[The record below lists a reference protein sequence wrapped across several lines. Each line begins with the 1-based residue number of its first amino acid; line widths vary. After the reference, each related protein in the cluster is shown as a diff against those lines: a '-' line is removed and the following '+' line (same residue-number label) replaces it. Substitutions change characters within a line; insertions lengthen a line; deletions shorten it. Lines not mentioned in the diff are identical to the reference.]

1 MTTNNLPDPIVTNPI
16 LNVVVNINA
25 PDTTLNLSN
34 YFDDPLTTGKVA
46 RFNLATTSTGTIG
59 NGIINVVL
67 FDQTGTGAPLTVQ
80 NFQSYVNTGSYTNS
94 FIHRSIPDFIVQ
106 GGGYTYN
113 NSTLTTIR
121 SNAPVLNEFS
131 TQRSN
136 LRGTIAMAKLG
147 NNPNSATNQWFFN
160 LVDNSS
166 NLNNQNGGFTV
177 FGQALGASD
186 LTTIDAIAAVRT
198 YNAGGAFTNLPLTQ
212 AAISDTNFIRFSSIT
227 VTQEDELRFS
237 IVNNSKPTLVTPSIS
252 NKQLFLDYLPDQT
265 GSSQITVRATNLFG
279 EFIDYQFT
287 ATVLPTITLALSPT
301 RVSEDGT
308 NNLIYTFSRNGD
320 LSAALTA
327 NYNVAGTAT
336 FNTDYTRIGT
346 GNFTATSGTITF
358 AAGANTATLTIDPT
372 ADTIVENDET
382 VALTLAKGT
391 GYTIG
396 TTTAVTGTIVNDDV
410 PVINLS
416 PNQTIVEGNSVEG
429 NTNPQNVTYTVT
441 LSRSDTRVI
450 TVNYTT
456 ANGTATAGS
465 DYTTTTGTLTF
476 NSGVTSQSI
485 NIPIL
490 NDSINEANETFT
502 LTLTSPTNA
511 NLGTRTSVTTTIR
524 DTLTASVTTTLPTNV
539 ENLTLTGTT
548 AINGTGNAGN
558 NILQGNSGN
567 NILSGLNG
575 NDTLTGGVGNDT
587 LWGGDG
593 NDTLTGGVGNDTL
606 WGGDGNDTL
615 TGGVGNDKYLFQSSG
630 VFSSALGTD
639 YITQFEAGQD
649 QIVLSKT
656 TFSAITNAVGQA
668 FTGFAVVP
676 NNTLVDASNAPIV
689 FSQET
694 RSIFYNRNGNLI
706 SSTEVFKFADL
717 GNSGITLSSSDFILV
732 S

>member
-46 RFNLATTSTGTIG
+46 RFNLANTSTGTIG

-80 NFQSYVNTGSYTNS
+80 NFQSYLNTGSYTNS
-94 FIHRSIPDFIVQ
+94 FIHRSIPGFIVQ

-113 NSTLTTIR
+113 NSTLTTIP
-121 SNAPVLNEFS
+121 SNPPVQNEFS

-160 LVDNSS
+160 LADNSS

-177 FGQALGASD
+177 FGQALGAND

-252 NKQLFLDYLPDQT
+252 NKQLFLDYLPNQT

-301 RVSEDGT
+301 SVSEDGT

-327 NYNVAGTAT
+327 NYSVAGTAT

-358 AAGANTATLTIDPT
+358 AAGASTATLTIDPT
-372 ADTIVENDET
+372 ADTVVESNET
-382 VALTLAKGT
+382 VALTLATGT

-416 PNQTIVEGNSVEG
+416 ANQTIVEGNS
-429 NTNPQNVTYTVT
+429 NLQNVTYTVT

-450 TVNYTT
+450 TVNYAT

-465 DYTTTTGTLTF
+465 DYTSRTGTLTF

-511 NLGTRTSVTTTIR
+511 NLGTRTSVTTTIS

-587 LWGGDG
+587 L
-593 NDTLTGGVGNDTL
+593 
-606 WGGDGNDTL
+606 

-649 QIVLSKT
+649 QVVLSKT
-656 TFSAITNAVGQA
+656 TFAAITNAVGQA
-668 FTGFAVVP
+668 FTDFAVVS
-676 NNTLVDASNAPIV
+676 NDASVDASNARIV
-689 FSQET
+689 FSQGT
-694 RSIFYNRNGNLI
+694 GSIFYNQNGNLI
-706 SSTEVFKFADL
+706 GSTAVFKFAYL

>member
-94 FIHRSIPDFIVQ
+94 FIHRSIPGFIVQ

-113 NSTLTTIR
+113 NSTLGTIP
-121 SNAPVLNEFS
+121 SNAPVQNEFS

-160 LVDNSS
+160 LADNSS

-252 NKQLFLDYLPDQT
+252 NKQLFLDYLPNQT

-301 RVSEDGT
+301 SVSEDGT

-327 NYNVAGTAT
+327 NYSVAGTAT

-358 AAGANTATLTIDPT
+358 AAGASTATLTIDPT

-382 VALTLAKGT
+382 VALTLAAGT

-410 PVINLS
+410 VINLS
-416 PNQTIVEGNSVEG
+416 PNQTIVEG

-450 TVNYTT
+450 TVNYAT
-456 ANGTATAGS
+456 ANVTATAGL

-593 NDTLTGGVGNDTL
+593 NDTLTGGVGND
-606 WGGDGNDTL
+606 
-615 TGGVGNDKYLFQSSG
+615 KYLFQSSG

-639 YITQFEAGQD
+639 YITQFEARQD

-676 NNTLVDASNAPIV
+676 NNASVDASNAPIV

-717 GNSGITLSSSDFILV
+717 GNSGIILSSSDFILV

>member
-46 RFNLATTSTGTIG
+46 RFNLANTSTGTIG

-80 NFQSYVNTGSYTNS
+80 NFQSYLNTGSYTNS
-94 FIHRSIPDFIVQ
+94 FIHRSIPGFIVQ

-113 NSTLTTIR
+113 NSTLTTIP
-121 SNAPVLNEFS
+121 SNAPVQNEFS
-131 TQRSN
+131 RQRSN

-160 LVDNSS
+160 LADNSS

-252 NKQLFLDYLPDQT
+252 NKQLFLDYLPNQT

-301 RVSEDGT
+301 SVSEDGT

-327 NYNVAGTAT
+327 NYSVAGTAT

-358 AAGANTATLTIDPT
+358 AAGASTATLTIDPT
-372 ADTIVENDET
+372 ADTVVESNET
-382 VALTLAKGT
+382 VALTLATGT

-410 PVINLS
+410 VINLS
-416 PNQTIVEGNSVEG
+416 ANQTIVEGNS
-429 NTNPQNVTYTVT
+429 NPQNVTYTVT

-450 TVNYTT
+450 TVNYAT

-465 DYTTTTGTLTF
+465 DYTSRTGTLTF

-511 NLGTRTSVTTTIR
+511 NLGTRTSVTTTIS

-575 NDTLTGGVGNDT
+575 NDTLWGGVGNDT
-587 LWGGDG
+587 LTGGD
-593 NDTLTGGVGNDTL
+593 
-606 WGGDGNDTL
+606 
-615 TGGVGNDKYLFQSSG
+615 GNDKYLFQSSG

-639 YITQFEAGQD
+639 YITQFEARQD
-649 QIVLSKT
+649 QVVLSKT

-668 FTGFAVVP
+668 FTDFAVVS
-676 NNTLVDASNAPIV
+676 NDASVDASNARIV
-689 FSQET
+689 FSQGT
-694 RSIFYNRNGNLI
+694 GSIFYNQNGNLL
-706 SSTEVFKFADL
+706 SPTAVFKFAYL
-717 GNSGITLSSSDFILV
+717 GNSEITLSSSDFILV

>member
-1 MTTNNLPDPIVTNPI
+1 
-16 LNVVVNINA
+16 
-25 PDTTLNLSN
+25 
-34 YFDDPLTTGKVA
+34 
-46 RFNLATTSTGTIG
+46 
-59 NGIINVVL
+59 
-67 FDQTGTGAPLTVQ
+67 
-80 NFQSYVNTGSYTNS
+80 
-94 FIHRSIPDFIVQ
+94 
-106 GGGYTYN
+106 
-113 NSTLTTIR
+113 
-121 SNAPVLNEFS
+121 
-131 TQRSN
+131 
-136 LRGTIAMAKLG
+136 MAKLG

-160 LVDNSS
+160 LADNSS

-252 NKQLFLDYLPDQT
+252 NKQLFLDYLPNQT

-301 RVSEDGT
+301 SVSEDGT

-358 AAGANTATLTIDPT
+358 AAGASTATLTIDPT
-372 ADTIVENDET
+372 ADTVVESNET
-382 VALTLAKGT
+382 VALTLATGT

-410 PVINLS
+410 VINLS
-416 PNQTIVEGNSVEG
+416 ANQTIVEGNS
-429 NTNPQNVTYTVT
+429 NPQNVTYTVT

-450 TVNYTT
+450 TVNYAT

-465 DYTTTTGTLTF
+465 DYTSRTGTLTF

-511 NLGTRTSVTTTIR
+511 NLGTRTSVTTTIS

-575 NDTLTGGVGNDT
+575 NDTLWGGV
-587 LWGGDG
+587 
-593 NDTLTGGVGNDTL
+593 
-606 WGGDGNDTL
+606 GNDTL

-649 QIVLSKT
+649 QVVLSKT

-668 FTGFAVVP
+668 FTDFAVVS
-676 NNTLVDASNAPIV
+676 NDASVDASNARIV
-689 FSQET
+689 FSQGSG
-694 RSIFYNRNGNLI
+694 SIFYNQNGNLI
-706 SSTEVFKFADL
+706 SSTAVFKFAYL

>member
-46 RFNLATTSTGTIG
+46 RFNLANTSTGTIG

-94 FIHRSIPDFIVQ
+94 FIHRSIPGFIVQ

-113 NSTLTTIR
+113 NSTLGTIP
-121 SNAPVLNEFS
+121 SNAPVQNEFS

-160 LVDNSS
+160 LADNSS

-252 NKQLFLDYLPDQT
+252 NKQLFLDYLPNQT

-301 RVSEDGT
+301 SVSEDGT

-327 NYNVAGTAT
+327 NYSVAGTAT

-358 AAGANTATLTIDPT
+358 AAGASTATLTIDPT
-372 ADTIVENDET
+372 ADTMVENDET
-382 VALTLAKGT
+382 VALTLATGT

-416 PNQTIVEGNSVEG
+416 ANQTIVEGNS
-429 NTNPQNVTYTVT
+429 NPQNVTYTVT

-450 TVNYTT
+450 TVNYAT

-465 DYTTTTGTLTF
+465 DYTSRTGTLTF

-502 LTLTSPTNA
+502 FTLTSPTNA
-511 NLGTRTSVTTTIR
+511 NLGTRTSVTTTIS

-548 AINGTGNAGN
+548 TINGTGNAGN

-575 NDTLTGGVGNDT
+575 NDTLWGGV
-587 LWGGDG
+587 
-593 NDTLTGGVGNDTL
+593 
-606 WGGDGNDTL
+606 GNDTL

-649 QIVLSKT
+649 QVVLSKT
-656 TFSAITNAVGQA
+656 TFAAITNAVGQA
-668 FTGFAVVP
+668 FTDFAVVS
-676 NNTLVDASNAPIV
+676 NDASVDASNARIV
-689 FSQET
+689 FSQGT
-694 RSIFYNRNGNLI
+694 GSIFYNQNGNLI
-706 SSTEVFKFADL
+706 GSTAVFKFAYL

>member
-46 RFNLATTSTGTIG
+46 RFNLANTSTETIG

-94 FIHRSIPDFIVQ
+94 FIHRSIPGFIVQ

-113 NSTLTTIR
+113 NSTLGTIP
-121 SNAPVLNEFS
+121 SNAPVQNEFS

-160 LVDNSS
+160 LADNSS

-301 RVSEDGT
+301 SVSEDGT

-327 NYNVAGTAT
+327 NYSVAGTAT

-358 AAGANTATLTIDPT
+358 AAGASTATLTIDPT
-372 ADTIVENDET
+372 ADTMVENDET
-382 VALTLAKGT
+382 VALTLATGT

-416 PNQTIVEGNSVEG
+416 ANQTIVEGNS
-429 NTNPQNVTYTVT
+429 NPQNVTYTVT

-450 TVNYTT
+450 TVNYAT

-465 DYTTTTGTLTF
+465 DYTTRTGTLIF

-502 LTLTSPTNA
+502 FTLTSPTNA
-511 NLGTRTSVTTTIR
+511 NLGTRTSVTTTIS
-524 DTLTASVTTTLPTNV
+524 DTLTASVTTTLPANV
-539 ENLTLTGTT
+539 EKLTLTGTKT
-548 AINGTGNAGN
+548 INGTGNAGN

-575 NDTLTGGVGNDT
+575 NDTL
-587 LWGGDG
+587 WGQDG
-593 NDTLTGGVGNDTL
+593 NDTLIGGL
-606 WGGDGNDTL
+606 
-615 TGGVGNDKYLFQSSG
+615 GNDKYLFQSSG

-649 QIVLSKT
+649 QVVLSKT

-668 FTGFAVVP
+668 FTDFAVVP
-676 NNTLVDASNAPIV
+676 NDASVDASNARIV
-689 FSQET
+689 FSQGT
-694 RSIFYNRNGNLI
+694 RSIFYNQNGNLI
-706 SSTEVFKFADL
+706 SSTAVFKFAYL

>member
-46 RFNLATTSTGTIG
+46 RFNLANTSTGTIG

-80 NFQSYVNTGSYTNS
+80 NFQSYLNTGSYTNS
-94 FIHRSIPDFIVQ
+94 FIHRSIPGFIVQ

-113 NSTLTTIR
+113 NSTLTTIP
-121 SNAPVLNEFS
+121 SNPPVQNEFS

-160 LVDNSS
+160 LADNSS

-252 NKQLFLDYLPDQT
+252 NKQLFLDYLPNQT

-301 RVSEDGT
+301 SVSEDGT

-327 NYNVAGTAT
+327 NYSVAGTAT

-346 GNFTATSGTITF
+346 G
-358 AAGANTATLTIDPT
+358 DR
-372 ADTIVENDET
+372 
-382 VALTLAKGT
+382 K
-391 GYTIG
+391 
-396 TTTAVTGTIVNDDV
+396 
-410 PVINLS
+410 
-416 PNQTIVEGNSVEG
+416 SV
-429 NTNPQNVTYTVT
+429 V
-441 LSRSDTRVI
+441 
-450 TVNYTT
+450 
-456 ANGTATAGS
+456 
-465 DYTTTTGTLTF
+465 
-476 NSGVTSQSI
+476 
-485 NIPIL
+485 
-490 NDSINEANETFT
+490 
-502 LTLTSPTNA
+502 
-511 NLGTRTSVTTTIR
+511 
-524 DTLTASVTTTLPTNV
+524 
-539 ENLTLTGTT
+539 
-548 AINGTGNAGN
+548 
-558 NILQGNSGN
+558 
-567 NILSGLNG
+567 
-575 NDTLTGGVGNDT
+575 
-587 LWGGDG
+587 
-593 NDTLTGGVGNDTL
+593 
-606 WGGDGNDTL
+606 
-615 TGGVGNDKYLFQSSG
+615 
-630 VFSSALGTD
+630 
-639 YITQFEAGQD
+639 
-649 QIVLSKT
+649 
-656 TFSAITNAVGQA
+656 
-668 FTGFAVVP
+668 
-676 NNTLVDASNAPIV
+676 
-689 FSQET
+689 
-694 RSIFYNRNGNLI
+694 
-706 SSTEVFKFADL
+706 
-717 GNSGITLSSSDFILV
+717 
-732 S
+732 

>member
-46 RFNLATTSTGTIG
+46 RFNLANTSTGTIG

-80 NFQSYVNTGSYTNS
+80 NFQSYLNTGSYTNS
-94 FIHRSIPDFIVQ
+94 FIHRSIPGFIVQ

-113 NSTLTTIR
+113 NSTLTTIP
-121 SNAPVLNEFS
+121 SNPPVQNEFS

-160 LVDNSS
+160 LADNSS

-252 NKQLFLDYLPDQT
+252 NKQLFLDYLPNQT

-301 RVSEDGT
+301 SVSEDGT

-327 NYNVAGTAT
+327 NYSVAGTAT

-358 AAGANTATLTIDPT
+358 AAGASTATLTIDPT
-372 ADTIVENDET
+372 ADTVVESNET
-382 VALTLAKGT
+382 VALTLATGT

-416 PNQTIVEGNSVEG
+416 ANQTIVEG

-450 TVNYTT
+450 TVNYAT

-465 DYTTTTGTLTF
+465 DYTSRTGTLTF

-511 NLGTRTSVTTTIR
+511 NLGTRTSVTTTIS

-587 LWGGDG
+587 L
-593 NDTLTGGVGNDTL
+593 
-606 WGGDGNDTL
+606 

-639 YITQFEAGQD
+639 YITQFEARQD
-649 QIVLSKT
+649 QVVLSKT
-656 TFSAITNAVGQA
+656 TFAAITNAVGQA
-668 FTGFAVVP
+668 FTDFAVVS
-676 NNTLVDASNAPIV
+676 NDASVDASNARIV
-689 FSQET
+689 FSQGT
-694 RSIFYNRNGNLI
+694 GSIFYNQNGNLL
-706 SSTEVFKFADL
+706 SPTAVFKFAYL
-717 GNSGITLSSSDFILV
+717 GNSEITLSSSDFILV

>member
-46 RFNLATTSTGTIG
+46 RFNLANTSTGTIG

-94 FIHRSIPDFIVQ
+94 FIHRSIPGFIVQ

-113 NSTLTTIR
+113 NSTLGTIL
-121 SNAPVLNEFS
+121 SNAPVQNEFS

-160 LVDNSS
+160 LADNSS

-212 AAISDTNFIRFSSIT
+212 AAISNTNFIRFSSIT

-252 NKQLFLDYLPDQT
+252 NKQLFLDYLPNQT

-301 RVSEDGT
+301 SVSEDGT

-320 LSAALTA
+320 LSSALTA
-327 NYNVAGTAT
+327 NYSVAGTAT
-336 FNTDYTRIGT
+336 FNTDYTRIST

-358 AAGANTATLTIDPT
+358 AAGASTATLTIDPT
-372 ADTIVENDET
+372 ADTMVESNET
-382 VALTLAKGT
+382 VALTLATGT

-416 PNQTIVEGNSVEG
+416 ANQTIVEG

-456 ANGTATAGS
+456 VNGTATAGS
-465 DYTTTTGTLTF
+465 DYTTRTGTLTF

-490 NDSINEANETFT
+490 NDSINEANESFT

-511 NLGTRTSVTTTIR
+511 NLGTRTSVTTTIS
-524 DTLTASVTTTLPTNV
+524 DTLTASVTTTLPANV
-539 ENLTLTGTT
+539 ENLTLTGTM

-575 NDTLTGGVGNDT
+575 NDTLWGGV
-587 LWGGDG
+587 
-593 NDTLTGGVGNDTL
+593 
-606 WGGDGNDTL
+606 GNDTL

-656 TFSAITNAVGQA
+656 TFAAITNAVGQA
-668 FTGFAVVP
+668 FTDFAVVP
-676 NNTLVDASNAPIV
+676 NDTLVDASNARIV
-689 FSQET
+689 FSQGT
-694 RSIFYNRNGNLI
+694 RSIFYNQNGNLLG
-706 SSTEVFKFADL
+706 STAVFKFAYL
-717 GNSGITLSSSDFILV
+717 GNSGITLGSSDFILV

>member
-46 RFNLATTSTGTIG
+46 RFNLANTSTGTIG

-94 FIHRSIPDFIVQ
+94 FIHRSIPSFIVQ

-113 NSTLTTIR
+113 NSTLTTIP
-121 SNAPVLNEFS
+121 SNAPVQNEFS

-160 LVDNSS
+160 LADNSS

-177 FGQALGASD
+177 FGQALGAND

-252 NKQLFLDYLPDQT
+252 NKQLFLDYLPNQT
-265 GSSQITVRATNLFG
+265 GISQITVRATNLFG

-327 NYNVAGTAT
+327 NYKVAGTAT
-336 FNTDYTRIGT
+336 FNTDYTRIST

-358 AAGANTATLTIDPT
+358 AANASTATLTIDPT

-382 VALTLAKGT
+382 VALTLAAGT

-416 PNQTIVEGNSVEG
+416 ANQTIVEGNS
-429 NTNPQNVTYTVT
+429 NPQNVTYTVT

-456 ANGTATAGS
+456 VNGTATAGL

-490 NDSINEANETFT
+490 NDSINEVNETFT

-511 NLGTRTSVTTTIR
+511 NLGTRTSVTTTIS

-548 AINGTGNAGN
+548 TINGTGNAGN

-575 NDTLTGGVGNDT
+575 NDTLWGGVGNDT
-587 LWGGDG
+587 LWGGVG
-593 NDTLTGGVGNDTL
+593 NDTLTGGD
-606 WGGDGNDTL
+606 
-615 TGGVGNDKYLFQSSG
+615 GNDKYLFQSSG

-649 QIVLSKT
+649 KVVLSKT

-676 NNTLVDASNAPIV
+676 DNASVDASNAPIV
-689 FSQET
+689 FSQGT

>member
-212 AAISDTNFIRFSSIT
+212 AAISDANFIRFSSIT

-252 NKQLFLDYLPDQT
+252 NKQLFLDYLPNQT

-301 RVSEDGT
+301 SVSEDGT

-358 AAGANTATLTIDPT
+358 AAGASTATLTIDPT
-372 ADTIVENDET
+372 ADTVVESNET
-382 VALTLAKGT
+382 VALTLATGT

-396 TTTAVTGTIVNDDV
+396 TTTAVTGTIVNDDG

-416 PNQTIVEGNSVEG
+416 ANQTIVEGNS
-429 NTNPQNVTYTVT
+429 NPQNVTYTVT

-450 TVNYTT
+450 TVNYATV
-456 ANGTATAGS
+456 NGTATAGL

-511 NLGTRTSVTTTIR
+511 NLGTRTSVTTTIS

-575 NDTLTGGVGNDT
+575 NDTLWGGVGNDT
-587 LWGGDG
+587 LTGGDG
-593 NDTLTGGVGNDTL
+593 NDTLWGGVGNDTL
-606 WGGDGNDTL
+606 
-615 TGGVGNDKYLFQSSG
+615 TGEVGNDKYLFQSSG

-649 QIVLSKT
+649 QVVLSKT

-668 FTGFAVVP
+668 FTDFAVVS
-676 NNTLVDASNAPIV
+676 NDASVDASNARIV
-689 FSQET
+689 FSQGSG
-694 RSIFYNRNGNLI
+694 SIFYNQNGNLI
-706 SSTEVFKFADL
+706 SSTAVFKFAYL
-717 GNSGITLSSSDFILV
+717 GNSGITLGSSDFILV

>member
-46 RFNLATTSTGTIG
+46 RFNLANTSTGTIG

-94 FIHRSIPDFIVQ
+94 FIHRSIPGFIVQ

-113 NSTLTTIR
+113 NSTLGTIL
-121 SNAPVLNEFS
+121 SNAPVQNEFS

-160 LVDNSS
+160 LADNSS

-212 AAISDTNFIRFSSIT
+212 AAISNTNFIRFSSIT

-252 NKQLFLDYLPDQT
+252 NKQLFLDYLPNQT

-301 RVSEDGT
+301 SVSEDGT

-320 LSAALTA
+320 LSSALTA
-327 NYNVAGTAT
+327 NYSVAGTAT
-336 FNTDYTRIGT
+336 FNTDYTRIST

-358 AAGANTATLTIDPT
+358 AAGASTATLTIDPT
-372 ADTIVENDET
+372 ADTMVESNET
-382 VALTLAKGT
+382 VALTLATGT

-416 PNQTIVEGNSVEG
+416 ANQTIVEG

-456 ANGTATAGS
+456 VNGTATAGS

-490 NDSINEANETFT
+490 NDSINEANESFT

-511 NLGTRTSVTTTIR
+511 NLGTRTSVTTTIS
-524 DTLTASVTTTLPTNV
+524 DTLTASVTTTLPANV
-539 ENLTLTGTT
+539 ENLTLTGTM

-575 NDTLTGGVGNDT
+575 NDTLWGGV
-587 LWGGDG
+587 
-593 NDTLTGGVGNDTL
+593 
-606 WGGDGNDTL
+606 GNDTL

-656 TFSAITNAVGQA
+656 TFAAITNAVGQA
-668 FTGFAVVP
+668 FTDFAVVP
-676 NNTLVDASNAPIV
+676 NDTLVDASNARIV
-689 FSQET
+689 FSQGT
-694 RSIFYNRNGNLI
+694 RSIFYNQNGNLLG
-706 SSTEVFKFADL
+706 STAVFKFAYL
-717 GNSGITLSSSDFILV
+717 GNSGITLGSSDFILV

>member
-46 RFNLATTSTGTIG
+46 RFNLANTSTGTIG

-94 FIHRSIPDFIVQ
+94 FIHRSIPSFIVQ

-121 SNAPVLNEFS
+121 SNAPVQNEFS

-160 LVDNSS
+160 LADNSS

-198 YNAGGAFTNLPLTQ
+198 YNYGGAFTNLPLTQ

-252 NKQLFLDYLPDQT
+252 NKQLFLDYLPNQT

-301 RVSEDGT
+301 SVSEDGT

-358 AAGANTATLTIDPT
+358 AANASTATLTIDPT

-382 VALTLAKGT
+382 VALTLSAGT

-396 TTTAVTGTIVNDDV
+396 TTTAVTGTIVNDDL

-416 PNQTIVEGNSVEG
+416 ANQTIVEG

-450 TVNYTT
+450 TVNYAT
-456 ANGTATAGS
+456 ANGTATAGL
-465 DYTTTTGTLTF
+465 DYTSRTGTLTF

-490 NDSINEANETFT
+490 NDSINEVNETFT

-511 NLGTRTSVTTTIR
+511 NLGTQTSVTTTIS

-539 ENLTLTGTT
+539 ENLTLTETT

-676 NNTLVDASNAPIV
+676 NNASVDASNAPIV

>member
-1 MTTNNLPDPIVTNPI
+1 MTTNNLPDPIVTHPI

-46 RFNLATTSTGTIG
+46 HFNLANTSAGTIG

-80 NFQSYVNTGSYTNS
+80 NFQSYLNTGSYTNS
-94 FIHRSIPDFIVQ
+94 FIHRSIPGFIVQ

-113 NSTLTTIR
+113 NSTLGTIP
-121 SNAPVLNEFS
+121 SNAPVQNEFS

-160 LVDNSS
+160 LADNSS

-212 AAISDTNFIRFSSIT
+212 AVISDTNFIRFSSIT

-237 IVNNSKPTLVTPSIS
+237 IVNNSKPTLVTPNIS
-252 NKQLFLDYLPDQT
+252 NKQLFLDYLPNQT
-265 GSSQITVRATNLFG
+265 GSSEITVRATNLFG

-301 RVSEDGT
+301 SVSEDGT

-327 NYNVAGTAT
+327 NYGVAGTAT
-336 FNTDYTRIGT
+336 FNTDYTKIGT

-358 AAGANTATLTIDPT
+358 AAGASTATLTIDPT
-372 ADTIVENDET
+372 ADTMVENNET
-382 VALTLAKGT
+382 VALTLAAGT

-396 TTTAVTGTIVNDDV
+396 TTTALIGTIVNDDV

-416 PNQTIVEGNSVEG
+416 ANQTILEG

-450 TVNYTT
+450 TVNYAT

-465 DYTTTTGTLTF
+465 DYTNITGTLTF

-511 NLGTRTSVTTTIR
+511 NLGTRTSVTTTIS
-524 DTLTASVTTTLPTNV
+524 DTLIASVTTTLPTNV

-548 AINGTGNAGN
+548 AINGTGNGGN

-567 NILSGLNG
+567 NILSGLN
-575 NDTLTGGVGNDT
+575 
-587 LWGGDG
+587 
-593 NDTLTGGVGNDTL
+593 GNDTL

-639 YITQFEAGQD
+639 YITQFEARQD
-649 QIVLSKT
+649 QVVLSKT

-668 FTGFAVVP
+668 FTDFAVVS
-676 NNTLVDASNAPIV
+676 NDASVDASNARIV
-689 FSQET
+689 FSQGSG
-694 RSIFYNRNGNLI
+694 SIFYNQNGNLLG
-706 SSTEVFKFADL
+706 STAVFKLAYL
-717 GNSGITLSSSDFILV
+717 GNSEITLSSSDFILV
-732 S
+732 I

>member
-46 RFNLATTSTGTIG
+46 RFNLANTSTGTIG

-80 NFQSYVNTGSYTNS
+80 NFQSYLNTGSYTNS
-94 FIHRSIPDFIVQ
+94 FIHRSIPGFIVQ

-113 NSTLTTIR
+113 NSTLTTIP
-121 SNAPVLNEFS
+121 SNPPVQNEFS

-160 LVDNSS
+160 LADNSS

-177 FGQALGASD
+177 FGQALGAND

-252 NKQLFLDYLPDQT
+252 NKQLFLDYLPNQT

-301 RVSEDGT
+301 SVSEDGT

-327 NYNVAGTAT
+327 NYSVAGTAT

-358 AAGANTATLTIDPT
+358 AAGASTATLTIDPT
-372 ADTIVENDET
+372 ADTVVESNET
-382 VALTLAKGT
+382 VALTLATGT

-410 PVINLS
+410 VINLS
-416 PNQTIVEGNSVEG
+416 ANQTIVEG

-450 TVNYTT
+450 TVNYAT

-465 DYTTTTGTLTF
+465 DYTSRTGTLTF

-511 NLGTRTSVTTTIR
+511 NLGTRTSVTTTIS

-587 LWGGDG
+587 L
-593 NDTLTGGVGNDTL
+593 
-606 WGGDGNDTL
+606 

-649 QIVLSKT
+649 QVVLSKT
-656 TFSAITNAVGQA
+656 TFAAITNAVGQA
-668 FTGFAVVP
+668 FTDFAVVS
-676 NNTLVDASNAPIV
+676 NDASVDASNARIV
-689 FSQET
+689 FSQGSG
-694 RSIFYNRNGNLI
+694 SIFYNQNGNLI
-706 SSTEVFKFADL
+706 GSTAVFKFADL

>member
-46 RFNLATTSTGTIG
+46 RFNLANTSTGTIG

-80 NFQSYVNTGSYTNS
+80 NFQSYLNTGSYTNS
-94 FIHRSIPDFIVQ
+94 FIHRSIPGFIVQ

-113 NSTLTTIR
+113 NSTLGTIP
-121 SNAPVLNEFS
+121 SNPPVQNEFS

-160 LVDNSS
+160 LADNSS

-252 NKQLFLDYLPDQT
+252 NKQLFLDYLPNQT

-301 RVSEDGT
+301 SVSEDGT

-327 NYNVAGTAT
+327 NYKVAGTAT

-358 AAGANTATLTIDPT
+358 AAGASTATLTIDPT
-372 ADTIVENDET
+372 ADTVVESNET
-382 VALTLAKGT
+382 VALTLATGT

-416 PNQTIVEGNSVEG
+416 ANQTIVEGNS
-429 NTNPQNVTYTVT
+429 NPQNVTYTVT

-450 TVNYTT
+450 TVNYAT

-465 DYTTTTGTLTF
+465 DYTSRTGTLTF

-511 NLGTRTSVTTTIR
+511 NLGTRTSVTTTIS

-548 AINGTGNAGN
+548 AINGTGNAVN

-575 NDTLTGGVGNDT
+575 NDTLWGGV
-587 LWGGDG
+587 
-593 NDTLTGGVGNDTL
+593 
-606 WGGDGNDTL
+606 GNDTL

-649 QIVLSKT
+649 QVVLSKT

-668 FTGFAVVP
+668 FTDFAVVP
-676 NNTLVDASNAPIV
+676 NDTLVDASNARIV
-689 FSQET
+689 FSQGT
-694 RSIFYNRNGNLI
+694 GSIFYNQNGNLI
-706 SSTEVFKFADL
+706 SSTAVFKFAYL
-717 GNSGITLSSSDFILV
+717 GNSGITLGSSDFILV

>member
-1 MTTNNLPDPIVTNPI
+1 MTTNNLSDPIVTNPI

-46 RFNLATTSTGTIG
+46 RFNLANTSTGTIG

-80 NFQSYVNTGSYTNS
+80 NFQSYVNTSSYTNS
-94 FIHRSIPDFIVQ
+94 FIHRSIPGFIVQ

-113 NSTLTTIR
+113 NSTLSTIP
-121 SNAPVLNEFS
+121 SNASVQNEFS

-160 LVDNSS
+160 LADNSS

-252 NKQLFLDYLPDQT
+252 NKQLFLDYLPNQT

-301 RVSEDGT
+301 SVSEDGT

-336 FNTDYTRIGT
+336 FNTDYIRIGT

-358 AAGANTATLTIDPT
+358 AANASTATLTIDPT

-382 VALTLAKGT
+382 VALTLATGT
-391 GYTIG
+391 GYAIG

-410 PVINLS
+410 PVMINLS
-416 PNQTIVEGNSVEG
+416 PNQTIVEG

-450 TVNYTT
+450 TVDYAT
-456 ANGTATAGS
+456 ANGTATAGL
-465 DYTTTTGTLTF
+465 DYTTRTGTLTF

-490 NDSINEANETFT
+490 NDSINEVNETFT

-511 NLGTRTSVTTTIR
+511 NLGTRTSVTTTIS

-575 NDTLTGGVGNDT
+575 NDTL
-587 LWGGDG
+587 
-593 NDTLTGGVGNDTL
+593 

-649 QIVLSKT
+649 KVVLSKT

-668 FTGFAVVP
+668 FTDFAVVS
-676 NNTLVDASNAPIV
+676 NDASVDASNARIV
-689 FSQET
+689 FSQGT
-694 RSIFYNRNGNLI
+694 RSIFYNQNGNLI
-706 SSTEVFKFADL
+706 SSTAVFKFADL

>member
-46 RFNLATTSTGTIG
+46 RFNLANTSTGTIG

-80 NFQSYVNTGSYTNS
+80 NFQSYLNTGSYTNS
-94 FIHRSIPDFIVQ
+94 FIHRSIPGFIVQ

-113 NSTLTTIR
+113 NSTLTTIP
-121 SNAPVLNEFS
+121 SNPPVQNEFS

-160 LVDNSS
+160 LADNSS

-252 NKQLFLDYLPDQT
+252 NKQLFLDYLPNQT

-301 RVSEDGT
+301 SVSEDGT

-327 NYNVAGTAT
+327 NYSVAGTAT

-358 AAGANTATLTIDPT
+358 AAGASTATLTIDPT
-372 ADTIVENDET
+372 ADTVVESNET
-382 VALTLAKGT
+382 VALTLATGT

-396 TTTAVTGTIVNDDV
+396 TTTAVTGTIVNDDL

-416 PNQTIVEGNSVEG
+416 ANQTIVEGNS
-429 NTNPQNVTYTVT
+429 NPQNVTYTVT

-450 TVNYTT
+450 TVNYAT

-465 DYTTTTGTLTF
+465 DYTSRTGTLTF

-511 NLGTRTSVTTTIR
+511 NLGTRTSVTTTIS

-548 AINGTGNAGN
+548 TINGTGNAGN
-558 NILQGNSGN
+558 NILQGNSRN

-575 NDTLTGGVGNDT
+575 NDTLWGGV
-587 LWGGDG
+587 
-593 NDTLTGGVGNDTL
+593 
-606 WGGDGNDTL
+606 GNDTL

-639 YITQFEAGQD
+639 YITQFEARQD
-649 QIVLSKT
+649 QVVLSKT

-668 FTGFAVVP
+668 FTDFAVVS
-676 NNTLVDASNAPIV
+676 NDASVDASNARIV
-689 FSQET
+689 FSQGT
-694 RSIFYNRNGNLI
+694 GSIFYNQNGNLLG
-706 SSTEVFKFADL
+706 STAVFKFAYL

>member
-46 RFNLATTSTGTIG
+46 RFNLANTSTGTIG

-80 NFQSYVNTGSYTNS
+80 NFQSYLNTGSYTNS
-94 FIHRSIPDFIVQ
+94 FIHRSIPGFIVQ

-113 NSTLTTIR
+113 NSTLGTIP
-121 SNAPVLNEFS
+121 SNPPVQNEFS

-160 LVDNSS
+160 LADNSS

-252 NKQLFLDYLPDQT
+252 NKQLFLDYLPNQT

-301 RVSEDGT
+301 SVSEDGT

-327 NYNVAGTAT
+327 NYSVAGTAT

-358 AAGANTATLTIDPT
+358 AAGASTATLTIDPT
-372 ADTIVENDET
+372 ADTVVESNET
-382 VALTLAKGT
+382 VALTLATGT

-416 PNQTIVEGNSVEG
+416 ANQTIVEG

-450 TVNYTT
+450 TVNYAT

-465 DYTTTTGTLTF
+465 DYTSRTGTLTF

-511 NLGTRTSVTTTIR
+511 NLGTRTSVTTTIS

-587 LWGGDG
+587 L
-593 NDTLTGGVGNDTL
+593 TGGV
-606 WGGDGNDTL
+606 GNDTL

-649 QIVLSKT
+649 QVVLSKT

-668 FTGFAVVP
+668 FTDFAVVS
-676 NNTLVDASNAPIV
+676 NDASVDASNARIV
-689 FSQET
+689 FSQGSG
-694 RSIFYNRNGNLI
+694 SIFYNQNGNLI
-706 SSTEVFKFADL
+706 GSTAVFKFADL

>member
-46 RFNLATTSTGTIG
+46 RFNLANTSTGTIG

-80 NFQSYVNTGSYTNS
+80 NFQSYLNTGSYTNS
-94 FIHRSIPDFIVQ
+94 FIHRSIPGFIVQ

-113 NSTLTTIR
+113 NSTLTTIP
-121 SNAPVLNEFS
+121 SNPPVQNEFS

-160 LVDNSS
+160 LADNSS

-252 NKQLFLDYLPDQT
+252 NKQLFLDYLPNQT

-301 RVSEDGT
+301 SVSEDGT

-327 NYNVAGTAT
+327 NYSVAGTAT

-358 AAGANTATLTIDPT
+358 AAGASTATLTIDPT
-372 ADTIVENDET
+372 ADTVVESNET
-382 VALTLAKGT
+382 VALTLATGT

-410 PVINLS
+410 VINLS
-416 PNQTIVEGNSVEG
+416 ANQTIVEG

-450 TVNYTT
+450 TVNYAT

-465 DYTTTTGTLTF
+465 DYTSRTGTLTF

-511 NLGTRTSVTTTIR
+511 NLGTRTSVTTTIS

-587 LWGGDG
+587 L
-593 NDTLTGGVGNDTL
+593 TGGV
-606 WGGDGNDTL
+606 GNDTL

-649 QIVLSKT
+649 QVVLSKT
-656 TFSAITNAVGQA
+656 TFAAITNAVGQA
-668 FTGFAVVP
+668 FTDFAVVS
-676 NNTLVDASNAPIV
+676 NDASVDASNARIV
-689 FSQET
+689 FSQGSG
-694 RSIFYNRNGNLI
+694 SIFYNQNGNLI
-706 SSTEVFKFADL
+706 SSTAVFKFADL

>member
-46 RFNLATTSTGTIG
+46 RFNLANTSTGTIG

-80 NFQSYVNTGSYTNS
+80 NFQSYLNTGSYTNS
-94 FIHRSIPDFIVQ
+94 FIHRSIPGFIVQ

-113 NSTLTTIR
+113 NSTLGTIP
-121 SNAPVLNEFS
+121 SNAPVQNEFS

-160 LVDNSS
+160 LADNSS

-252 NKQLFLDYLPDQT
+252 NKQLFLDYLPNQT

-301 RVSEDGT
+301 SVSEDGT

-327 NYNVAGTAT
+327 NYSVAGTAT

-346 GNFTATSGTITF
+346 ENFTATSGTITF
-358 AAGANTATLTIDPT
+358 AAGASTATLTIDPT
-372 ADTIVENDET
+372 ADTVVESNET
-382 VALTLAKGT
+382 VALTLATGT

-416 PNQTIVEGNSVEG
+416 ANQTIVEGNS
-429 NTNPQNVTYTVT
+429 NPQNVTYTVT

-450 TVNYTT
+450 TVNYAT

-465 DYTTTTGTLTF
+465 DYTSRTGTLTF

-490 NDSINEANETFT
+490 NDSINEVNETFT

-511 NLGTRTSVTTTIR
+511 NLGTQTSVTTTIS

-587 LWGGDG
+587 L
-593 NDTLTGGVGNDTL
+593 TGGV
-606 WGGDGNDTL
+606 GNDTL

-639 YITQFEAGQD
+639 YITQFEARQD
-649 QIVLSKT
+649 QVVLSKT
-656 TFSAITNAVGQA
+656 TFAAITNAVGQA
-668 FTGFAVVP
+668 FTDFAVVA
-676 NNTLVDASNAPIV
+676 NDASVDASNARIV
-689 FSQET
+689 FSQGT
-694 RSIFYNRNGNLI
+694 GSIFYNQNGNLI
-706 SSTEVFKFADL
+706 GSTAVFKFAYL

>member
-46 RFNLATTSTGTIG
+46 RFNLANTSTGTIG

-80 NFQSYVNTGSYTNS
+80 NFQSYLNTGSYTNS
-94 FIHRSIPDFIVQ
+94 FIHRSIPGFIVQ

-113 NSTLTTIR
+113 NSTLGTIP
-121 SNAPVLNEFS
+121 SNAPVQNEFS

-160 LVDNSS
+160 LADNSS

-252 NKQLFLDYLPDQT
+252 NKQLFLDYLPNQT

-301 RVSEDGT
+301 SVSEDGT

-327 NYNVAGTAT
+327 NYSVAGTAT

-358 AAGANTATLTIDPT
+358 AAGASTATLTIDPT
-372 ADTIVENDET
+372 ADTIVESNET
-382 VALTLAKGT
+382 VALTLATGT

-416 PNQTIVEGNSVEG
+416 ANQTIVEGNS
-429 NTNPQNVTYTVT
+429 NPQNVTYTVT
-441 LSRSDTRVI
+441 LSRPDTRVI
-450 TVNYTT
+450 TVNYAT

-502 LTLTSPTNA
+502 FTLTSPTNA
-511 NLGTRTSVTTTIR
+511 NLGTRTSVTTTIS

-548 AINGTGNAGN
+548 TINGTGNAGN

-575 NDTLTGGVGNDT
+575 NDTLWGGV
-587 LWGGDG
+587 
-593 NDTLTGGVGNDTL
+593 
-606 WGGDGNDTL
+606 GNDTL

-649 QIVLSKT
+649 QVVLSKT

-668 FTGFAVVP
+668 FTDFAVVS
-676 NNTLVDASNAPIV
+676 NDASVDASNARIV
-689 FSQET
+689 FSQGT
-694 RSIFYNRNGNLI
+694 RSIFYNQNGNLI
-706 SSTEVFKFADL
+706 GSTAVFKFAYL
-717 GNSGITLSSSDFILV
+717 GNSGITLGSSDFILV
-732 S
+732 I

>member
-46 RFNLATTSTGTIG
+46 RFNLANTSTGTIG

-80 NFQSYVNTGSYTNS
+80 NFQSYLNTGSYTNS
-94 FIHRSIPDFIVQ
+94 FIHRSIPGFIVQ

-113 NSTLTTIR
+113 NSTLGTIP
-121 SNAPVLNEFS
+121 SNAPVQNEFS

-160 LVDNSS
+160 LADNSS

-252 NKQLFLDYLPDQT
+252 NKQLFLDYLPNQT

-301 RVSEDGT
+301 SVSEDGT

-327 NYNVAGTAT
+327 NYSVAGTAT

-358 AAGANTATLTIDPT
+358 AAGASTATLTIDPT
-372 ADTIVENDET
+372 ADTVVESNET
-382 VALTLAKGT
+382 VALTLATGT

-410 PVINLS
+410 VINLS
-416 PNQTIVEGNSVEG
+416 ANQTIVEG

-450 TVNYTT
+450 TVNYAT

-465 DYTTTTGTLTF
+465 DYTSRTGTLTF

-511 NLGTRTSVTTTIR
+511 NLGTRTSVTTTIS

-575 NDTLTGGVGNDT
+575 NDTL
-587 LWGGDG
+587 
-593 NDTLTGGVGNDTL
+593 

-649 QIVLSKT
+649 QVVLSKT
-656 TFSAITNAVGQA
+656 TFAAITNAVGQA
-668 FTGFAVVP
+668 FTDFAVVA
-676 NNTLVDASNAPIV
+676 NDASVDASNARIV
-689 FSQET
+689 FSQGSG
-694 RSIFYNRNGNLI
+694 SIFYNQNGNLI
-706 SSTEVFKFADL
+706 SSTAVFKFADL

>member
-46 RFNLATTSTGTIG
+46 RFNLANTSTGTIG

-80 NFQSYVNTGSYTNS
+80 NFQSYLNTGSYTNS
-94 FIHRSIPDFIVQ
+94 FIHRSIPGFIVQ

-113 NSTLTTIR
+113 NSTLTTIP
-121 SNAPVLNEFS
+121 SNPPVQNEFS

-160 LVDNSS
+160 LADNSS

-252 NKQLFLDYLPDQT
+252 NKQLFLDYLPNQT

-301 RVSEDGT
+301 SVSEDGT

-327 NYNVAGTAT
+327 NYSVAGTAT

-358 AAGANTATLTIDPT
+358 AAGASTATLTIDPT
-372 ADTIVENDET
+372 ADTVVESNET
-382 VALTLAKGT
+382 VALTLATGT

-416 PNQTIVEGNSVEG
+416 ANQTIVEGNS
-429 NTNPQNVTYTVT
+429 NPQNVTYTVT

-450 TVNYTT
+450 TVNYAT

-465 DYTTTTGTLTF
+465 DYTSRTGTLTF

-502 LTLTSPTNA
+502 LTLKSPTNA
-511 NLGTRTSVTTTIR
+511 NLGTRTSVTTTIS

-575 NDTLTGGVGNDT
+575 NDTLWGGV
-587 LWGGDG
+587 
-593 NDTLTGGVGNDTL
+593 
-606 WGGDGNDTL
+606 GNDTL

-649 QIVLSKT
+649 QVVLSKT

-668 FTGFAVVP
+668 FTDFAVVS
-676 NNTLVDASNAPIV
+676 NDASVDASNARIV
-689 FSQET
+689 FSQGSE
-694 RSIFYNRNGNLI
+694 SIFYNQNGNLI
-706 SSTEVFKFADL
+706 SSTAVFKFAYL